1 MARIRETERLLARLK
16 LAWCPSQRLKSQG
29 KRASKLL
36 QTCMPNTRWKWRTWG
51 LICLLFLGVY
61 TVFVFRWVM
70 SVSRKHPVSHGHEAV
85 PLKKGSAEK
94 PGGERKK
101 GEEKRAVETNTLNL
115 DVLYPTEQAA
125 QLRLGAVVGQ
135 HCNGELW
142 EAQFVRELGQ
152 VSPHPGGAGS
162 LGGTSVVE
170 ADAESVEA
178 DEESAAI
185 CGGDADIAGGR
196 CRPTR
201 VSYRA
206 LSHAG
211 FAPLSQ

>member
-1 MARIRETERLLARLK
+1 MRLFLLRHSQTPNRHQESSARLRPPQRGFIGGRGGPAWGRRGGEPQGRMARIRETERLLARLK

-125 QLRLGAVVGQ
+125 QVCLHLCWQ
-135 HCNGELW
+135 CFHLSS
-142 EAQFVRELGQ
+142 QLF
-152 VSPHPGGAGS
+152 
-162 LGGTSVVE
+162 
-170 ADAESVEA
+170 
-178 DEESAAI
+178 
-185 CGGDADIAGGR
+185 
-196 CRPTR
+196 TR
-201 VSYRA
+201 
-206 LSHAG
+206 HA
-211 FAPLSQ
+211 